1 MTAHEK
7 LIGGS
12 VSFDGAADAYD
23 ATRALAPEIG
33 AKRTDV
39 ILAELQ
45 RVGADRLLE
54 VGIGTGRIARP
65 LMERGL
71 RVAGVDIASRMM
83 AKLREQLTATHAAPD
98 LLLADA
104 TALPLATGSFRAALV
119 VHVLHLVSDWRRT
132 LDEIRRVV
140 ASGGV
145 LLHDRTRYADD
156 NPWQQ
161 TFGKR
166 EELLAALRFTPRN
179 RPSVEDIESKLEAT
193 GASLRTVVYAED
205 DERDVAADVLNRA
218 RSRVDSWTWEIPDEI
233 FDTFFSQYEAY
244 VHDTLGSPEFAHTTH
259 VTYSLEV
266 WTFDGA

>member
-1 MTAHEK
+1 MKTPQK
-7 LIGGS
+7 LVGGS
-12 VSFDGAADAYD
+12 VSFDHAADAYD
-23 ATRALAPEIG
+23 ATRALAPQID
-33 AKRTDV
+33 ARRTDA

-45 RVGADRLLE
+45 GVDADRLLE

-65 LMERGL
+65 LMARGL
-71 RVAGVDIASRMM
+71 RLTGVDIASRMM
-83 AKLREQLTATHAAPD
+83 ARLREQLTPAHATPD

-104 TALPLATGSFRAALV
+104 TALPFGTASFRAALV

-156 NPWQQ
+156 NPWHQM
-161 TFGKR
+161 FGKR
-166 EELLAALRFTPRN
+166 EELLAALGFTPRI
-179 RPSVEDIESKLEAT
+179 RPTVEDIESKLEAI
-193 GASLRTVVYAED
+193 GASLQTVVYAQE
-205 DERDVAADVLNRA
+205 DEREVAADVLNRS
-218 RSRVDSWTWEIPDEI
+218 RNRVDSWTWEIPDEI

-244 VHDTLGSPEFAHTTH
+244 VHKTLGSPEFAHTTR

-266 WTFDGA
+266 WAFDRA